1 MRISDWIADV
11 CSSDLNKDVIHVE
24 ADTGVAA
31 GASRGQSANAELPTR
46 AIAVVER
53 HTRKKRTDVSEISDS
68 QFLQPV
74 SAEHRYGHRHIK
86 CGLFTL
92 TGGENDHFTRRPLDR
107 KSTRLNSSHKC

>member
-68 QFLQPV
+68 KFLQPV
-74 SAEHRYGHRHIK
+74 SAEHRYVHRHIT
-86 CGLFTL
+86 CRSQ
-92 TGGENDHFTRRPLDR
+92 ERRVGKGWVSR
-107 KSTRLNSSHKC
+107 FRITSEAVH